1 MVMNSQHFDIGTI
14 QAFLDGELSH
24 ERVDAVSSHIAACDG
39 CAVMLAE
46 AEDESAVVFSA
57 LEREFDT
64 LVPTQRLWNKI
75 NDSITV
81 EKDNAPFWKKAFA
94 FVSVALTNPSLSA
107 AAGLVLV
114 FGLVTIFWVN
124 RTVPSADVPYIASS
138 KTTAAT
144 ARNAPS
150 PASRPVAD
158 PGQEVATPGGDNVS
172 SGLRR
177 MPQIDRASYQPER
190 GRPAVI
196 QVALRTDAPREA
208 EDLPGERS
216 YVKTIADLSRSVEG
230 RKDGM
235 MRPSERVAYERDMA
249 VVNDSIA
256 KMRLEVKKNPRN
268 ESAKQVLYSSYQNKI
283 DLLNSVSQKEEL
295 MASLNR

>member
-1 MVMNSQHFDIGTI
+1 MNSQHFDIGTI

-24 ERVDAVSSHIAACDG
+24 ERVDHVSSHIAVCDS

-75 NDSITV
+75 NDSITI

-107 AAGLVLV
+107 AAALVLV

-124 RTVPSADVPYIASS
+124 RTVPSNDTPYAVALKPTVLPNVVNPAPALITSS
-138 KTTAAT
+138 
-144 ARNAPS
+144 NVES
-150 PASRPVAD
+150 
-158 PGQEVATPGGDNVS
+158 GDTVS
-172 SGLRR
+172 AGLRNG
-177 MPQIDRASYQPER
+177 PQVARASYQPEPR
-190 GRPAVI
+190 RMVVSQAV
-196 QVALRTDAPREA
+196 LRTNSNAPDAEG
-208 EDLPGERS
+208 LPGEGS
-216 YVKTIADLSRSVEG
+216 YVKTIATLSKSVEG
-230 RKDGM
+230 QKDGM

-256 KMRLEVKKNPRN
+256 KMRQEVKKNPKN

-295 MASLNR
+295 MASLK